1 MKSKILTALTCF
13 WVLLINKTFA
23 QVSVS
28 SNTYSANTNY
38 VGWNTTPG
46 SPDLNI
52 KHELD
57 QPIHFYTNAGA
68 GTFNYQRMIIDK
80 SPGHIGIGLNFTPG
94 NDVLDILP
102 DINFPNT
109 GIGINHQTV
118 LHNWGANNIFVGVGA
133 GQSNT
138 GIDNTFMGAYSGT
151 NNTNGYANTF
161 YGKESG
167 MNNVHSGGNTYIGW
181 LAGKMYDK
189 HENTFVGSRS
199 GENNQGNAN
208 TFLGVLSGNNNTGS
222 TNTFLGSGSGNIN
235 DGNGNSFF
243 GHSSGEN
250 FIKGNYNVFCGT
262 ESGKFATGDENVFSG
277 YQSGIVNTARFNVFI
292 GSKSG
297 LSNIQGDQNTFI
309 GKSSGENNDRG
320 MRNTFIGYESGI
332 TNRNGH
338 QNTFVGAGSG
348 SGTASGISNA
358 SAIGTNATAVNDKVM
373 ILGDN
378 DINVGIGMSGVAGGP
393 LTKLQILSSLNV
405 PQFRISYDYGNNIHT
420 NFQTTASGDLKIN
433 PTGHFTG
440 FDLSVSPANVVDIN
454 STSSAISGLRL
465 RNLSTTSNSNGKV
478 LSVDPITKDVILVND
493 IGGTVSSNCNI
504 QDIVA
509 LFDNTGNVLQ
519 CSDIYNNASATPNN
533 RIGFFTTTPQYKFQ
547 MEGTALF
554 TCNHISTPFG
564 LTVHGQNNPP
574 AVMIES
580 KDDEGLSIL
589 HSATTSPNVKDLLK
603 LYGDANK
610 QYHLRMVGTP
620 TGNSIVNSLT
630 IDHEDNAGNVNHWLS
645 FDPATNT
652 CYMKD
657 DYNGPVSGNH
667 SKLYVEARTPL
678 NYTGNNMTDA
688 VKAVNN
694 NTNVNTLLSNRMTG
708 VNGECT
714 GVRTG
719 NNIYNIGGKF
729 KGTGANSVS
738 GTTRPLANNYGV
750 SGEAFGTVLSGVNN
764 YGGYFT
770 STGTGYVNCGVFSL
784 SRNTSTFSYGIYSL
798 AQGGTLF
805 NYGIYSGTY
814 NHQCSSG
821 VNTCPKA
828 AGFFNGEVYTTTAVY
843 NTSDSSLK
851 QNITPAIQ
859 SDTLLNN
866 LSVYTFN
873 YDTLNNYGLTL
884 QGGKH
889 YGLLAHEVRQVLP
902 QLVKEFIQPE
912 EYDTAGT
919 VLSQQKNI
927 QAVNYTEFIPL
938 LIAGYKSQAK
948 EIDTLTSQ
956 LTTLQSRLD
965 SLVMAVASCCNAPLL
980 NQNNSNNQQTIELD
994 NTPAIILGN
1003 DPNPFAENTTIT
1015 WNIPQQDTKTITAML
1030 VFYNQN
1036 GSILKSVKIHQAGAG
1051 SLLVYGSNL
1060 SSGQYSYS
1068 LVVNNKTVKTKRMV
1082 KVK

>member
-1 MKSKILTALTCF
+1 MKNKIQFAICTVIIMLCFNTCT
-13 WVLLINKTFA
+13 IA
-23 QVSVS
+23 QPFI
-28 SNTYSANTNY
+28 TNGFVNSLY
-38 VGWNTTPG
+38 GETDAPG
-46 SPDLNI
+46 PSGNWI
-52 KHELD
+52 
-57 QPIHFYTNAGA
+57 
-68 GTFNYQRMIIDK
+68 R
-80 SPGHIGIGLNFTPG
+80 SIGIGNFSSNGDEPHS
-94 NDVLDILP
+94 
-102 DINFPNT
+102 F
-109 GIGINHQTV
+109 
-118 LHNWGANNIFVGVGA
+118 LHVN
-133 GQSNT
+133 SNYLLQP
-138 GIDNTFMGAYSGT
+138 A
-151 NNTNGYANTF
+151 
-161 YGKESG
+161 
-167 MNNVHSGGNTYIGW
+167 
-181 LAGKMYDK
+181 
-189 HENTFVGSRS
+189 
-199 GENNQGNAN
+199 
-208 TFLGVLSGNNNTGS
+208 
-222 TNTFLGSGSGNIN
+222 SGNIN
-235 DGNGNSFF
+235 SMGEVFRTDAPNNGATYWRLLRGGTNFGTIFNNKDNHFYMEANMGDLRFNAGGSKPRMLIAANGNIGIGDYNTFF
-243 GHSSGEN
+243 PQNQLHQH
-250 FIKGNYNVFCGT
+250 
-262 ESGKFATGDENVFSG
+262 ESNQTRSVYHQFTTSTTGAQANNGFLVGLKDG
-277 YQSGIVNTARFNVFI
+277 YGC
-292 GSKSG
+292 
-297 LSNIQGDQNTFI
+297 LNIQEDMGIDFFTNT
-309 GKSSGENNDRG
+309 NNNNTKK
-320 MRNTFIGYESGI
+320 MRI
-332 TNRNGH
+332 THSLNNVAR
-338 QNTFVGAGSG
+338 
-348 SGTASGISNA
+348 
-358 SAIGTNATAVNDKVM
+358 
-373 ILGDN
+373 
-378 DINVGIGMSGVAGGP
+378 VGIGITSDPQTHLQLGLDVYANSGYRNWMDIGLLMYG
-393 LTKLQILSSLNV
+393 SSV
-405 PQFRISYDYGNNIHT
+405 PQFPNLGSDNMYVGLKNNGDDLSESIISWGDNPINTSLGDRLR
-420 NFQTTASGDLKIN
+420 FVFTASPNNGVSSNVNGLEFCRMLTVEGDN
-433 PTGHFTG
+433 PRIG
-440 FDLSVSPANVVDIN
+440 FGDMQTPNVDPQNTVEIRSSKSSPRP
-454 STSSAISGLRL
+454 SGLRL
-465 RNLSTTSNSNGKV
+465 TNLRSNSANDILPNGKV
-478 LSVDPITKDVILVND
+478 LTVDSNGDVVLTND
-493 IGGTVSSNCNI
+493 IGGGSVNSICTT
-504 QDIVA
+504 QDIIA
-509 LFDNTGNVLQ
+509 RFDNTGNVIQ

-547 MEGTALF
+547 AEGTALF
-554 TCNHISTPFG
+554 TRNHITTPFG

-630 IDHEDNAGNVNHWLS
+630 IDHEDNAGNVTHWLS

-688 VKAVNN
+688 VKSVNN
-694 NTNVNTLLSNRMTG
+694 NTNVNTSLSNRMTG

-729 KGTGANSVS
+729 RGTGANSVS

-770 STGTGYVNCGVFSL
+770 STGTGYVNCGVYSL
-784 SRNTSTFSYGIYSL
+784 TKNPSTFSYGIYSL

-873 YDTLNNYGLTL
+873 YDTLNNYGLAL